1 MMYHCI
7 IMNKAKIKL
16 PKKRIADFCRRWKVR
31 EFSLFGSVVGEH
43 FGPDS
48 DVDVLVSFAP
58 EAGWSL
64 FDLIAMQDELKG
76 IFGREVDLVEREG
89 LVNPFRRQA
98 ILTNREIIYES
109 TRA

>member
-1 MMYHCI
+1 MSRRVNI
-7 IMNKAKIKL
+7 QIPEKQ
-16 PKKRIADFCRRWKVR
+16 IADFCQRWKIV
-31 EFSLFGSVVGEH
+31 EFSLFGSVVGKG
-43 FGPDS
+43 FQPNS

-58 EAGWSL
+58 DARWSL
-64 FDLIAMQDELKG
+64 FDIISMQDELKE

-98 ILTNREIIYES
+98 ILNSRKVIYEA

>member
-1 MMYHCI
+1 MANVNIQLPQDKI
-7 IMNKAKIKL
+7 I
-16 PKKRIADFCRRWKVR
+16 DFCQRWKVV
-31 EFSLFGSVVGEH
+31 EFSLFGSVIGED
-43 FGPDS
+43 FQPGS

-58 EAGWSL
+58 EARWSL
-64 FDLIAMQDELKG
+64 FDFMSMQDELKE

-98 ILTNREIIYES
+98 ILNSRKVIYEA